1 MARDC
6 FHMEKRMLRDI
17 AAGDEGAFRT
27 LFMQY
32 RPRLYNYILGIVKS
46 PQVAEELAMD
56 VFLKLWIGRELLTQ
70 IDHFD
75 QFLFRIA
82 HNKTIDFL
90 RSTARDNKLHQLLLH
105 QLQYRSD
112 HNADMLLIHHE
123 YESKVR
129 DAVGLLSPKRREVYR
144 LSVDQDMAHD
154 QIAVQLHISRST
166 VNNHIVEARRF
177 IREYLVRKLEIA
189 VATLIITLLYNI

>member
-1 MARDC
+1 
-6 FHMEKRMLRDI
+6 MLRDI

-112 HNADMLLIHHE
+112 QNADMLLIHHE